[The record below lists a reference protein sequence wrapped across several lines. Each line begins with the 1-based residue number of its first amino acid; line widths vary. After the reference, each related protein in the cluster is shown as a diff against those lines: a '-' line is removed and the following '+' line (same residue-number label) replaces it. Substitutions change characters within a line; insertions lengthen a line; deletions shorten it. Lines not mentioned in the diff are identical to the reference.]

1 MSNSTSNGHHFS
13 LDKVSWAGL
22 VVTLGIIFGDIGTSP
37 LYVMK
42 AIINEGGGIIHG
54 DLILG
59 GISCVFWTLTL
70 QTTIKYVMLTLRA
83 DNKGEGGI
91 FSLYNLV
98 RHEAKWLTTVAIIGG
113 AALLADGIITPPIS
127 VASAVEGLR
136 IIKPDIPTV
145 PIVIFIISCIFMFQ
159 RFGTAVVGRFFG
171 PVMFVW
177 FMMLALLGFFQI
189 IEFPAVLQAFNP
201 MHGYN
206 MLAHTPH
213 GFWLLGAVFLCTTGA
228 EALYSDLGHCGR
240 PNIRFSWVFV
250 KICLLLN
257 YLGQGAWLLKHE
269 GELLGTNNPFYTIM
283 PSWFLYIGIG
293 IATLAAIIASQALI
307 TGSFTLVAEAIRL
320 HLLPKMKVNY
330 PSNMKGQIYI
340 PSVNNMLWAG
350 CIGVVLYFRESSN
363 MEAAYGLAITATML
377 MTTILLLFYLKTKNT
392 PVFAIAFI
400 GVLYFAIEIAFLL
413 ANLVKFPHGGYV
425 SVLIAG
431 LLAFAMFASLR
442 AYFIKKRYQRS
453 KKIDFYKQQLI
464 ELSNDQTLPK
474 YATNLVYLSSS
485 DKADEIEERVLYS
498 ILQKQPKRADIYW
511 FVHVET
517 TEEPDTQAY
526 YVKAIAPNDVYFI
539 SFRLGFR
546 VAQRMNIFIRQVIED
561 LVNNNE
567 VNIESRYHSLRQR
580 NVAGDF
586 RFVII
591 EEYLSADNQLPIFDQ
606 FVMNFYAALKGVT
619 GDPAKWFGLET
630 SLVDIEKVPL
640 VIRRASGMKL
650 ERLLEDPT
658 K

>member
-1 MSNSTSNGHHFS
+1 MSNSTTDGHHFS
-13 LDKVSWAGL
+13 LNKVTTAGL
-22 VVTLGIIFGDIGTSP
+22 IVTLGIIFGDIGTSP

-42 AIINEGGGIIHG
+42 AIINEGGGIINKE
-54 DLILG
+54 LILG
-59 GISCVFWTLTL
+59 GICCVFWTLTL
-70 QTTIKYVMLTLRA
+70 QTTIKYVYLTLRA
-83 DNKGEGGI
+83 DNNGEGGI

-98 RHEAKWLTTVAIIGG
+98 RHESKWLTTVAIIGG

-145 PIVIFIISCIFMFQ
+145 PIVIFIISCIFLFQ
-159 RFGTAVVGRFFG
+159 RFGTAVVGRLFG
-171 PVMFVW
+171 PIMGLW
-177 FMMLALLGFFQI
+177 FLMLAVLGAFQI
-189 IEFPAVLQAFNP
+189 IEFPAVLQALNP
-201 MHGYN
+201 WHGYN
-206 MLAHTPH
+206 MLANTKG

-240 PNIRFSWVFV
+240 PNIRWSWGFV

-257 YLGQGAWLLKHE
+257 YFGQGAWLLQHE
-269 GELLGTNNPFYTIM
+269 GQTLGEGNPFYSIM
-283 PSWFLYIGIG
+283 PDWFLYIGIL

-340 PSVNNMLWAG
+340 PSVNTMLWAG

-363 MEAAYGLAITATML
+363 MEAAYGLAITATMM

-392 PVFAIAFI
+392 SVVWIALV
-400 GVLYFAIEIAFLL
+400 GVLYFAIESAFLL
-413 ANLVKFPHGGYV
+413 ANLVKFSHGGYV
-425 SVLIAG
+425 TILIAG
-431 LLAFAMFASLR
+431 LLAFAMSASLR
-442 AYFIKKRYQRS
+442 AYFIKKRYQKS
-453 KKIDFYKQQLI
+453 KKIEFYKQQLI

-485 DKADEIEERVLYS
+485 DKSDEIEERVLYS

-511 FVHVET
+511 FVHIDT
-517 TEEPDTQAY
+517 TDEPDTQEY
-526 YVKAIAPNDVYFI
+526 SVKTIAPNDIYFV
-539 SFRLGFR
+539 SFKLGFR

-561 LVNNNE
+561 LVKNDE
-567 VNIESRYHSLRQR
+567 VNIDSRYHSLRQR
-580 NVAGDF
+580 NVTGDF

-591 EEYLSADNQLPIFDQ
+591 EEYLSPDSQLPIRDQ
-606 FVMNFYAALKGVT
+606 VIMNFYATLKSFT

-640 VIRRASGMKL
+640 VIRRASGINLKRVFDGK
-650 ERLLEDPT
+650 E
-658 K
+658 